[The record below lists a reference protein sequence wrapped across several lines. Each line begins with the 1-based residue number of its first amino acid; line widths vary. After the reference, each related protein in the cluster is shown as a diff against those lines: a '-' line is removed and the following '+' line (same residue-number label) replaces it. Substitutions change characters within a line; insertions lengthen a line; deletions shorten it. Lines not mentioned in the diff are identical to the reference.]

1 MSTATKIEWTRGD
14 DGVEG
19 ATWNPVTGCVKVS
32 EGCDH
37 CYAATFAERW
47 RGVPGHP
54 FEQGFDLRLWPERL
68 ALPLTWRKAKRV
80 FVNSMSDLFI
90 GRDQVPDPFI
100 AAVWATMFWT
110 SPEARGGGWPGASLK
125 PVHTY
130 QILTKRPARMRSWL
144 ARWGDRD
151 QRVAMLTEAAELG
164 WADRDDLRQAPWM
177 PAVLPNV
184 WLGVSAE
191 DQRWADVRIPVLL
204 ETPATVRFV
213 SAEPLL
219 GPIDLLGRRDETGHR
234 GRLNY
239 WLPPG
244 RPRWGAPYSEPTGP
258 TGLAVQDLTEAPT
271 LDWLIVGGESG
282 PGARPMEEA
291 WARGLVR
298 QCRDSGVAVF
308 VKQLGAVWGRGHGM
322 RGKANDPASWP
333 VDLRV
338 REFPATARRAGA
350 A

>member
-14 DGVEG
+14 DGADG

-68 ALPLTWRKAKRV
+68 ALPLTWRKARRV

-90 GRDQVPDPFI
+90 GRDQVPDAFI

-110 SPEARGGGWPGASLK
+110 SSEARGGGWPGASLK

-130 QILTKRPARMRSWL
+130 QILTKRPARMRAWL
-144 ARWGDRD
+144 ERWGDRD
-151 QRVAMLTEAAELG
+151 QRVAMLTEAAGLG
-164 WADRDDLRQAPWM
+164 WADNDDLRQAPWM

-184 WLGVSAE
+184 WLGTSVE
-191 DQRWADVRIPVLL
+191 TDRWARVRMPELMRV
-204 ETPATVRFV
+204 PAMVRFV

-219 GPIDLLGRRDETGHR
+219 GETDLRPWLGDG
-234 GRLNY
+234 
-239 WLPPG
+239 
-244 RPRWGAPYSEPTGP
+244 
-258 TGLAVQDLTEAPT
+258 

-282 PGARPMEEA
+282 PGARPMEEE
-291 WARGLVR
+291 WARDLVR
-298 QCRDSGVAVF
+298 QCQDASVAVF
-308 VKQLGAVWGRGHGM
+308 VKQMGSVWGRRHGV
-322 RGKANDPASWP
+322 RGKATDPDIWP
-333 VDLRV
+333 ADLRV
-338 REFPATARRAGA
+338 REFPLIGRRAA
-350 A
+350 VPA